1 MIHRGWLLGAL
12 TFCLMTSGQ
21 GGAVDLGTLFNK
33 ANEMNLG
40 GLIQQQIE
48 VSNVDTSRE
57 VEIGQRFAATLLGGA
72 PLVNNPGVQGYVNE
86 LGSWLALQ
94 AERPDLTFHF
104 GVLDTPTVNAF
115 ATPGGYIFITR
126 GLLERLNNE
135 TELAGVLS
143 HEIAHVVARHHLA
156 AAQKQ
161 ANLDFAGAVL
171 GQALAGKENEALL
184 TQLSGVARNLYSR
197 GLDKQDEFEADRMG
211 VVIAAR
217 AGYDPYGL
225 PVVLQTLESLDPGD
239 DALTLMFKTHPTPA
253 DRLTRLLNVMM
264 PLDRYAGA
272 SDLNAD
278 FDQVLATLTAPPSGP
293 QGDPLVRAVQAE
305 LAAKGYDPGPADG
318 LMGNKTRQAIALY
331 QSRNGLVADAVAS
344 QQLLSHLQ
352 ASGQGPQPGNGYG
365 APAASAAQPSEEV
378 IGEQIGREAGKL
390 LKGLFSR

>member
-1 MIHRGWLLGAL
+1 MTHRGWLLGAL
-12 TFCLMTSGQ
+12 TFCLMIPGQ

-48 VSNVDTSRE
+48 VSNVDTTRE

-72 PLVNNPGVQGYVNE
+72 PLVNNPGVQRYVNE

-352 ASGQGPQPGNGYG
+352 ASGQGQQPGNGYG
-365 APAASAAQPSEEV
+365 QPPASAAQPSEEV

-390 LKGLFSR
+390 LKGLFGR